1 MKICTVVG
9 ARPQFVKAGPLS
21 RALRE
26 RHTEVLIHTGQHY
39 DRAMSDVFFE
49 ELGIPTPE
57 YHLGIGGGSH
67 GAQTGAML
75 AKIEEVLLA
84 EKPDAMLVYGDTNST
99 LAGALAAAK
108 LHIPVAHVEAGL
120 RSYDRRMPEEV
131 NRVLADQMSEW
142 LFVPSEGA
150 VENLRKEG
158 ITKGVEVVGDVMIDA
173 LRINTPRALGS
184 SKIRATLGLEGTPYF
199 LATVHRPSNSDDRE
213 NLQAIFDAFRA
224 IEKTIVFSVHPR
236 TRGNLA
242 KLEVQIPPNVRLV
255 EPLGY
260 LDMLAAVKGAS
271 GVLTDS
277 GGLQKEAYYLQVPCI
292 TLRETTEWVETV
304 DSGWNVLTGPDTK
317 AIVAAVRKFETRP
330 ASHPELFGDG
340 HAAERIV
347 SHLEKC
353 LSAGISNNGPS
364 RRTS

>member
-9 ARPQFVKAGPLS
+9 ARPQFVKAAPLS

-26 RHTEVLIHTGQHY
+26 RNTEILIHTGQHY
-39 DRAMSDVFFE
+39 DHAMSDVFFE

-57 YHLGIGGGSH
+57 HHLGIGGGSH

-75 AKIEEVLLA
+75 AKIEDVLLA
-84 EKPDAMLVYGDTNST
+84 ERPDAVLVYGDTNST
-99 LAGALAAAK
+99 LAGALAAVK

-131 NRVLADQMSEW
+131 NRVLADSISEW
-142 LFVPSEGA
+142 LFVPSEGS

-158 ITKGVEVVGDVMIDA
+158 VTKGVVVVGDVMIDA
-173 LRINTPRALGS
+173 LRINTPRALVT
-184 SKIRATLGLEGTPYF
+184 SKVRATLGLDGAPYY
-199 LATVHRPSNSDDRE
+199 LATIHRPSNSDVRE
-213 NLQAIFDAFRA
+213 NLVSIFDAFKA
-224 IEKTIVFSVHPR
+224 IEKKVVFPVHPR
-236 TRGNLA
+236 TRANLA
-242 KLEVQIPPNVRLV
+242 RMNVQAPTNVQLV

-271 GVLTDS
+271 GVMTDS

-304 DSGWNVLTGPDTK
+304 DSGWNVLTGPDTA

-353 LSAGISNNGPS
+353 LSAGISNFGPI